1 MKIWF
6 DLSNSPHV
14 ILFYDL
20 IKHLEHDGH
29 EVVITSR
36 PLANTIALLDQYGLD
51 HTPVGIHYGKRFFY
65 KLLGYPIRVYQLYSF
80 LRKQKPNLAVS
91 QSSFHSPLVAFL
103 LRIPSLYTN
112 DNEHALGN
120 IPAFLFASRVLV
132 PQDMSIPC
140 FFKIKYFSN
149 KIIRYPGIKE
159 GIYLWRRANDIRQRR
174 SNYFAERK
182 KVFIRPEPT
191 TAQYYTG
198 KHNFLDELIASIQEK
213 YEVIVLARDIQQ
225 QRYYSLH
232 STLKVHVPIE
242 PMAFDQIAVQ
252 CLVFIGAG
260 GSMTR
265 ELATAGIP
273 TISVYQSELLQ
284 VDRYLIDRGLLIH
297 DPDLTADSLQL
308 HMDTLQSYKQNDV
321 LMKEGKLA
329 YNLFISTIFSLYP
342 APFYQKNSKVFQISK
357 I

>member
-14 ILFYDL
+14 IMFYDL

-29 EVVITSR
+29 DVVITSR
-36 PLANTIALLDQYGLD
+36 PLANTIALLDQYALV
-51 HTPVGIHYGKRFFY
+51 HTPVGSHYGKRFLN
-65 KLLGYPIRVYQLYSF
+65 KLFGYPIRVFQLYSF
-80 LRKQKPNLAVS
+80 LRKKKPNLAVS
-91 QSSFHSPLVAFL
+91 QSSFHSPLVAFM

-132 PQDMSIPC
+132 PNDMAIPT
-140 FFKIKYFSN
+140 FFNAKIFSD
-149 KIIRYPGIKE
+149 KFIRYPGIKE
-159 GIYLWRRANDIRQRR
+159 GIYLWRRANEIINRR
-174 SNYFAERK
+174 LNYFTERK

-198 KHNFLDELIASIQEK
+198 KHNFLDELIRSMQDK
-213 YEVIVLARDIQQ
+213 YEVIVLARDEQQ
-225 QRYYSLH
+225 QKHYSLH
-232 STLKVHVPIE
+232 PTLKVHVPIK
-242 PMAFDQIAVQ
+242 PMAFDEIAVQ
-252 CLVFIGAG
+252 CFVFIGAG

-265 ELATAGIP
+265 ELSAAGIP

-284 VDRYLIDRGLLIH
+284 VDRYLIDRGFLIH
-297 DPDLTADSLQL
+297 DPNLTAKSLQQ
-308 HMDTLQSYKQNDV
+308 HIATLQSNKHNDI

-329 YNLFISTIFSLYP
+329 YTLFISTISSLYP
-342 APFYQKNSKVFQISK
+342 VPFYQKNSKVFQISK
-357 I
+357 S